1 MTFTLLSASGF
12 ARRPWKN
19 GLGETITIAS
29 AAEGE
34 GWQDVLWSLSRTEI
48 VNDGPFSDFSGYVR
62 WQVVIEGAGLV
73 LETPAGEIDLRR
85 PFEPVRYDGGL
96 TIRARLEA
104 GPVGVVNLIARAA
117 AFEAAMR
124 VLAAGETVILAPGTH
139 ILFAP
144 ACDVGLTME
153 GARHLLVTGDAA
165 RLDLAVPSRLSSA
178 ASPLIVASI
187 ARRD

>member
-1 MTFTLLSASGF
+1 MTFTPLSASGF

-19 GLGETITIAS
+19 GLGETVTIAS

-48 VNDGPFSDFSGYVR
+48 ANEGPFSDFSGYVR
-62 WQVVIEGAGLV
+62 WQVVIEGSGLV
-73 LETPAGEIDLRR
+73 LETPAGAIDLRR
-85 PFEPVRYDGGL
+85 PFHPVRYDGGL

-117 AFEAAMR
+117 AFEVVMR
-124 VLAAGETVILAPGTH
+124 VLAAGETAMLAPGTQ

-144 ACDVGLTME
+144 ACDVGLTVE
-153 GARHLLVTGDAA
+153 ETRYSLAKGDAA
-165 RLDLAVPSRLSSA
+165 RLDLAVSSRLSCE
-178 ASPLIVASI
+178 ASSLIVASI
-187 ARRD
+187 MKRD

>member
-19 GLGETITIAS
+19 GLGETVTIAS
-29 AAEGE
+29 ASEGE

-73 LETPAGEIDLRR
+73 LETPAAEIDLRR
-85 PFEPVRYDGGL
+85 PFHPVRYDGGL
-96 TIRARLEA
+96 AIRARLET

-117 AFEAAMR
+117 AFEATMR
-124 VLAAGETVILAPGTH
+124 VLAAGETAMLAPGTH

-144 ACDVGLTME
+144 ACDIGLTME
-153 GARHLLVTGDAA
+153 GICHLLATGDAA
-165 RLDLAVPSRLSSA
+165 RLDLAVPSRLSIA

-187 ARRD
+187 TERD

>member
-1 MTFTLLSASGF
+1 MIFTLLSASGF

-48 VNDGPFSDFSGYVR
+48 VNDGPFSDFSGYTR

-73 LETPAGEIDLRR
+73 LETPAGEIDLRQ

-124 VLAAGETVILAPGTH
+124 VLAAGETAMLAPGTH
-139 ILFAP
+139 SLFVP
-144 ACDVGLTME
+144 ACDVGLTVE
-153 GARHLLVTGDAA
+153 GTRHSLATGDAA
-165 RLDLAVPSRLSSA
+165 RLDITVPSRLSCA

-187 ARRD
+187 KKRD